1 MSDEM
6 AELLSRATT
15 DRAEDN
21 QARVTRDK
29 AYTLLK
35 QAIDEI
41 RSVGQYV
48 FWRDAQRYR
57 GYVSQYARRYNKN
70 RKDEETAG
78 PAAE

>member
-6 AELLSRATT
+6 AELLSRSTT

-48 FWRDAQRYR
+48 FWRDAQRYK
-57 GYVSQYARRYNKN
+57 GYVSAYFKRHNSGNKTN
-70 RKDEETAG
+70 QDNTPGTE
-78 PAAE
+78 